1 MSFYSNLLQS
11 TCTTKAL
18 WFLFHTDL
26 LELNSS
32 KIDRLP
38 RNRSRTWNG
47 RKRFFI
53 GGKGVGKMAIRLK
66 TVLGRNCKKCRKL
79 FESGSAA
86 SDFQQLECNTI
97 LILDIFFHSERLF
110 YRVVHKLCNRL
121 WLSKD
126 PPPPPR
132 NIAGIQYRPTPH
144 AISAIYSRLKKV
156 LFP

>member
-1 MSFYSNLLQS
+1 MNPIRSNWLFISEKYPFIPWFHEKYPMSLYSNLLQG

-53 GGKGVGKMAIRLK
+53 GGEGVGKMAIRLK
-66 TVLGRNCKKCRKL
+66 TVPGRNCKKCRKL

-97 LILDIFFHSERLF
+97 LIFDIFFHSERLF
-110 YRVVHKLCNRL
+110 CRVVHKLCNRSGK
-121 WLSKD
+121 LSFTD
-126 PPPPPR
+126 FVR
-132 NIAGIQYRPTPH
+132 
-144 AISAIYSRLKKV
+144 
-156 LFP
+156 

>member
-1 MSFYSNLLQS
+1 MSLYSNLLQG

-47 RKRFFI
+47 WKRFFI
-53 GGKGVGKMAIRLK
+53 GGEGVGKMAIRLK
-66 TVLGRNCKKCRKL
+66 TVPGRNCKKCRKL

-110 YRVVHKLCNRL
+110 SGWSRVKQLTWTKALNRVRFVFDHFWDW
-121 WLSKD
+121 WLSWLRIITFFFDLNKST
-126 PPPPPR
+126 
-132 NIAGIQYRPTPH
+132 Q
-144 AISAIYSRLKKV
+144 
-156 LFP
+156 